1 MKVSDI
7 CKTLND
13 IDRLRD
19 IMLQDKHNLTISE
32 IQEICD
38 LGSRLPCGLCLI
50 TNQPCPMCP
59 IVFGGPRIFGNYNQI
74 TQEPSPDN
82 SRESTEAIM

>member
-19 IMLQDKHNLTISE
+19 IMLKDEHNLTISE

-38 LGSRLPCGLCLI
+38 LLWD
-50 TNQPCPMCP
+50 
-59 IVFGGPRIFGNYNQI
+59 Y
-74 TQEPSPDN
+74 
-82 SRESTEAIM
+82 REDLLKKEVK

>member
-19 IMLQDKHNLTISE
+19 IILQDKHNLTTQE

-38 LGSRLPCGLCLI
+38 LLW
-50 TNQPCPMCP
+50 
-59 IVFGGPRIFGNYNQI
+59 NY
-74 TQEPSPDN
+74 
-82 SRESTEAIM
+82 REDLLKKEVK

>member
-32 IQEICD
+32 IQEICNLLWDYRED
-38 LGSRLPCGLCLI
+38 LLKKE
-50 TNQPCPMCP
+50 
-59 IVFGGPRIFGNYNQI
+59 VK
-74 TQEPSPDN
+74 
-82 SRESTEAIM
+82 

>member
-38 LGSRLPCGLCLI
+38 LLRD
-50 TNQPCPMCP
+50 
-59 IVFGGPRIFGNYNQI
+59 Y
-74 TQEPSPDN
+74 
-82 SRESTEAIM
+82 REDLLKKEVK

>member
-38 LGSRLPCGLCLI
+38 ILWD
-50 TNQPCPMCP
+50 
-59 IVFGGPRIFGNYNQI
+59 Y
-74 TQEPSPDN
+74 
-82 SRESTEAIM
+82 REDLLKKEVK

>member
-7 CKTLND
+7 YKTLND

-19 IMLQDKHNLTISE
+19 VMLQDKHNLTISE

-38 LGSRLPCGLCLI
+38 ILWD
-50 TNQPCPMCP
+50 
-59 IVFGGPRIFGNYNQI
+59 Y
-74 TQEPSPDN
+74 
-82 SRESTEAIM
+82 REDLLKKEVK

>member
-19 IMLQDKHNLTISE
+19 VMLQDKHNLTISE
-32 IQEICD
+32 TQEICD
-38 LGSRLPCGLCLI
+38 ILWD
-50 TNQPCPMCP
+50 
-59 IVFGGPRIFGNYNQI
+59 Y
-74 TQEPSPDN
+74 
-82 SRESTEAIM
+82 REDLLKKEVK

>member
-38 LGSRLPCGLCLI
+38 LLWD
-50 TNQPCPMCP
+50 
-59 IVFGGPRIFGNYNQI
+59 Y
-74 TQEPSPDN
+74 
-82 SRESTEAIM
+82 REVLLNVRVDCA

>member
-32 IQEICD
+32 IHEICD
-38 LGSRLPCGLCLI
+38 ILWDYRDDLLKKE
-50 TNQPCPMCP
+50 
-59 IVFGGPRIFGNYNQI
+59 VK
-74 TQEPSPDN
+74 
-82 SRESTEAIM
+82 

>member
-19 IMLQDKHNLTISE
+19 IMLQDKHNFTISE
-32 IQEICD
+32 SQEICD
-38 LGSRLPCGLCLI
+38 LLWD
-50 TNQPCPMCP
+50 
-59 IVFGGPRIFGNYNQI
+59 Y
-74 TQEPSPDN
+74 
-82 SRESTEAIM
+82 REDLMKKEVK

>member
-13 IDRLRD
+13 IDRLKD

-38 LGSRLPCGLCLI
+38 LLWD
-50 TNQPCPMCP
+50 
-59 IVFGGPRIFGNYNQI
+59 Y
-74 TQEPSPDN
+74 
-82 SRESTEAIM
+82 REDLLKKEVK

>member
-19 IMLQDKHNLTISE
+19 IMLQDKHNLTTQE
-32 IQEICD
+32 MQEICD
-38 LGSRLPCGLCLI
+38 LLWD
-50 TNQPCPMCP
+50 
-59 IVFGGPRIFGNYNQI
+59 Y
-74 TQEPSPDN
+74 
-82 SRESTEAIM
+82 REDLMKKEVK

>member
-38 LGSRLPCGLCLI
+38 LLLD
-50 TNQPCPMCP
+50 
-59 IVFGGPRIFGNYNQI
+59 Y
-74 TQEPSPDN
+74 
-82 SRESTEAIM
+82 REDLLKKEVK

>member
-19 IMLQDKHNLTISE
+19 VMLQDKHNLTISE

-38 LGSRLPCGLCLI
+38 ILWD
-50 TNQPCPMCP
+50 
-59 IVFGGPRIFGNYNQI
+59 Y
-74 TQEPSPDN
+74 
-82 SRESTEAIM
+82 REDLLKKEVK

>member
-7 CKTLND
+7 CKTLNN

-38 LGSRLPCGLCLI
+38 LLWDYRDDLLKKE
-50 TNQPCPMCP
+50 
-59 IVFGGPRIFGNYNQI
+59 VK
-74 TQEPSPDN
+74 
-82 SRESTEAIM
+82 

>member
-32 IQEICD
+32 IQEICGLLWDYRED
-38 LGSRLPCGLCLI
+38 LLEKE
-50 TNQPCPMCP
+50 
-59 IVFGGPRIFGNYNQI
+59 VK
-74 TQEPSPDN
+74 
-82 SRESTEAIM
+82 